1 MNNLVTGTLSAVK
14 IVGDLECVEMY
25 AIDPD
30 GALAILYSRYSGM
43 LHRIGQKY
51 YSFSPQDIDSFVW
64 TTIDK
69 AVTSFSSKGGANFA
83 TYITRLMSNT
93 MKNEYKRMKVV
104 SVQRDWYMD
113 VELECNTRS
122 EEDENF
128 NVFHNHGIEEDW
140 SRIDLLTSLPTL
152 PLSAKQYAYVECIIQ
167 NGSRMTDAE
176 IAREIGVSNS
186 SVSVIKKSLSK
197 KLKNFLDC

>member
-1 MNNLVTGTLSAVK
+1 MNTLVNGILSAVDSAD
-14 IVGDLECVEMY
+14 DLECLELY
-25 AIDPD
+25 SIDPD

-51 YSFSPQDIDSFVW
+51 YSFNTQDIDSFVW

-69 AVTSFSSKGGANFA
+69 AVNSFKLKGGANFA

-113 VELECNTRS
+113 VE
-122 EEDENF
+122 
-128 NVFHNHGIEEDW
+128 W
-140 SRIDLLTSLPTL
+140 
-152 PLSAKQYAYVECIIQ
+152 
-167 NGSRMTDAE
+167 
-176 IAREIGVSNS
+176 
-186 SVSVIKKSLSK
+186 
-197 KLKNFLDC
+197 